1 MAGVCICVVRR
12 RARISFV
19 RNPILKFEKWELLSV
34 EQVLDN
40 KAGAMDFFVVV
51 VIKLH

>member
-1 MAGVCICVVRR
+1 MAGVCICVVRK

-19 RNPILKFEKWELLSV
+19 RNPTLKFEKWELLSV

-40 KAGAMDFFVVV
+40 KAGAMEFF
-51 VIKLH
+51 